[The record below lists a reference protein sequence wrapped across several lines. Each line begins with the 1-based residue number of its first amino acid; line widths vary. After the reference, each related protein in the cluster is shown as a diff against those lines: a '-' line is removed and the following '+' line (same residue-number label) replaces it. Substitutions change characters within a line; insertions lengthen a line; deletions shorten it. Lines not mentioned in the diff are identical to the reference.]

1 MSIFVGQSYSVKILP
16 RYFSEFSVDFH
27 RKVFRNPPFPLF
39 FQIWYKNLVIL
50 KSVFPEALSLQMLRV
65 IPLEHTEL
73 RKTLKTAW
81 HKNRSLVCEYS
92 LSLQALNTGWLE
104 MGKRGSSKMTLFMSY
119 PQSPDWHSHFLNGSA
134 FISTELP
141 THVTAALLWCG
152 ILLCCRAGSF
162 IRLLPYNSLCQDI
175 HGYLQCGRAVKE
187 TRLWFREVLHT
198 SSGWKTY
205 FLLS

>member
-1 MSIFVGQSYSVKILP
+1 MVKFSLKSLQNSPISFFPNFDTKILSYP
-16 RYFSEFSVDFH
+16 YMCISR
-27 RKVFRNPPFPLF
+27 R
-39 FQIWYKNLVIL
+39 
-50 KSVFPEALSLQMLRV
+50 SLQMLRV

-92 LSLQALNTGWLE
+92 LCLQALNTGWLE

-119 PQSPDWHSHFLNGSA
+119 PQSPDWHLHFLNGSA
-134 FISTELP
+134 FISAELP

-175 HGYLQCGRAVKE
+175 HGYSQCGCAAKE
-187 TRLWFREVLHT
+187 MRLWFREL
-198 SSGWKTY
+198 WLED
-205 FLLS
+205 LLSVKLGLNQLTLTNVCQKFHLDYSPHNVKY